1 MTAVPSER
9 ALGVAV
15 VALLETVIGSGRAAY
30 AKVPPAVGR
39 QGAAFLA
46 YAVVYPGGGV
56 LLEGTAA
63 APNADAAQIV
73 QVTYVDVDA
82 SSVDEVRDACRAEL
96 LTGPGSTPLTV
107 TGRALMGP
115 VLLEQSLTAREDTT
129 EPAPGRPWFAIDL
142 YRIDTTPA

>member
-9 ALGVAV
+9 ALGTAVA
-15 VALLETVIGSGRAAY
+15 ALLEGVIGANRADYGR
-30 AKVPPAVGR
+30 VPAGVGR
-39 QGAAFLA
+39 QGSAFLA
-46 YAVVYPGGGV
+46 YAVVYPGGGSQ
-56 LLEGTAA
+56 LEGTAA

-82 SSVDEVRDACRAEL
+82 NAVDEVRDACRAAL